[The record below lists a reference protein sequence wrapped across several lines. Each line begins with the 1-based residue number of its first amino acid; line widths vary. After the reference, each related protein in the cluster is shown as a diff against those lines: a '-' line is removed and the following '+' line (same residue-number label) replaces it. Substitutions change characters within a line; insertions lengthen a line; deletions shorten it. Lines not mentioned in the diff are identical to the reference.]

1 MGLGGEWVK
10 NRGQEAMDQLLAIVN
25 SHFTDST
32 HLLGRQM
39 MGMIINDVSTIH
51 FTVSTHLE
59 KIQVYTLAMCM

>member
-10 NRGQEAMDQLLAIVN
+10 NRGQEAVDQLLAIVN

-32 HLLGRQM
+32 DILGRQM
-39 MGMIINDVSTIH
+39 MGTIINAVGGIH
-51 FTVSTHLE
+51 FIVATHLE